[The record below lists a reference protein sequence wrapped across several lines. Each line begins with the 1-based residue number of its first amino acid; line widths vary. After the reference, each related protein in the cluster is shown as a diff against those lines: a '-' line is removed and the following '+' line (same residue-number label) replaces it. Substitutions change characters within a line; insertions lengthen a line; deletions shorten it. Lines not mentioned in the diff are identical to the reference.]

1 MPIYLDFFFFF
12 VENIGLSKLTLS
24 QNLRYAFISTP
35 SFKYVWVA
43 TPYWDGSW
51 DKNIKFIE

>member
-1 MPIYLDFFFFF
+1 MLIYLDFF
-12 VENIGLSKLTLS
+12 ENIGISKLTLS